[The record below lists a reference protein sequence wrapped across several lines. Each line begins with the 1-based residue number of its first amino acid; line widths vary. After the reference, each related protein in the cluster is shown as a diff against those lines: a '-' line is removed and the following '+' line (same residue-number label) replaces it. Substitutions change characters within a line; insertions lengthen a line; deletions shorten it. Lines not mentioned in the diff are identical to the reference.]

1 MALFSRRKNDPS
13 DRTPETGVVAEG
25 ADAPVA
31 DAPVADAT
39 ESQAPTEVP
48 AEPQAPAEAVPQVN
62 ISMTS
67 FGGLGSTP
75 TPAKPAL
82 LRPEKPEDVVLPLAP
97 SDPPTNLET
106 ISGLRDNAVL
116 RDALAALG
124 ATPTGPE
131 LLGVTRQLLQ
141 GHVYLRVR
149 GDAREQIAAG
159 ESLQLGIVSDG
170 DRQFML
176 AYSSGRSLRDAFQ
189 KDNDANTSAFA
200 QPAHAVI
207 NNVLKGNLAGL
218 ILDNDSAPARAVIP
232 TDVLKRAMTQVEDEM
247 KLKTILCEPRAEDT
261 KEKVLAA
268 LRDARLWV
276 AVGVASEK
284 DGEKQYGIAE
294 AHTRDGRRLLQL
306 FTHPLEVVALQ
317 RPEQPMPFG
326 FDKLQSAFAEHG
338 SLAGVVIDPA
348 GPSIRITRDELAAV
362 LAEA

>member
-1 MALFSRRKNDPS
+1 MALFSRRKNDS
-13 DRTPETGVVAEG
+13 TDPELAAGVAE
-25 ADAPVA
+25 
-31 DAPVADAT
+31 
-39 ESQAPTEVP
+39 SVP
-48 AEPQAPAEAVPQVN
+48 ATDDAAAPEVSQEPPAPAESVPQVN
-62 ISMTS
+62 ISMSS
-67 FGGLGSTP
+67 FGGLGSAP
-75 TPAKPAL
+75 TPAPTAPTT
-82 LRPEKPEDVVLPLAP
+82 LRPERPEDVVLPLAP
-97 SDPPTNLET
+97 SDPPTNVET

-124 ATPTGPE
+124 EKPTGAE

-149 GDAREQIAAG
+149 GDARAQSAAG

-207 NNVLKGNLAGL
+207 NNVLKGNLSGL

-232 TDVLKRAMTQVEDEM
+232 VDVLTRAMTQIEDEM
-247 KLKTILCEPRAEDT
+247 KLKTILCEPRADDT
-261 KEKVLAA
+261 KDKVLAA

-326 FDKLQSAFAEHG
+326 FDKLKSAFAEHG
-338 SLAGVVIDPA
+338 NLAGVVIDPA
-348 GPSIRITRDELAAV
+348 GPSIRLSRDELAPV
-362 LAEA
+362 LTDA

>member
-1 MALFSRRKNDPS
+1 MALFSRRKNDSS
-13 DRTPETGVVAEG
+13 DLTPDDAVADVAG
-25 ADAPVA
+25 ASTDATADAPVIA
-31 DAPVADAT
+31 
-39 ESQAPTEVP
+39 EVP
-48 AEPQAPAEAVPQVN
+48 AEPQAAAEAVPQVG

-67 FGGLGSTP
+67 FGGLGSAP
-75 TPAKPAL
+75 APAPAKPVT

-124 ATPTGPE
+124 EKPSGAE
-131 LLGVTRQLLQ
+131 LLGVARQLLQ

-149 GDAREQIAAG
+149 GDARAQIAAG

-232 TDVLKRAMTQVEDEM
+232 TDVLTRAMSQVEEEM
-247 KLKTILCEPRAEDT
+247 KLKTILCEPRADDT
-261 KEKVLAA
+261 KDKVLAA
-268 LRDARLWV
+268 LPDARLWV

-294 AHTRDGRRLLQL
+294 AHTRDGRRLLQV

-317 RPEQPMPFG
+317 RPEKPMPFS
-326 FDKLQSAFAEHG
+326 FDKLKSAFLEHG
-338 SLAGVVIDPA
+338 NLAGIVIDPA
-348 GPSIRITRDELAAV
+348 GPSIRLTRDELTPV
-362 LAEA
+362 LTQA

>member
-1 MALFSRRKNDPS
+1 MALFSRRKNDSS
-13 DRTPETGVVAEG
+13 DLTPAEG
-25 ADAPVA
+25 PIAEGTDAPVDNDPPA
-31 DAPVADAT
+31 AEAT
-39 ESQAPTEVP
+39 EAA
-48 AEPQAPAEAVPQVN
+48 AEPQAQAEAAVPQVN

-75 TPAKPAL
+75 TPAPPAT

-124 ATPTGPE
+124 EQPTGAE

-149 GDAREQIAAG
+149 GDARAQIAAG

-232 TDVLKRAMTQVEDEM
+232 TDVLTRAMSQVEEEM
-247 KLKTILCEPRAEDT
+247 KLKTILCEPRAEDA

-294 AHTRDGRRLLQL
+294 AHTRDGRRLMQI

-317 RPEQPMPFG
+317 RPEQPMPFA
-326 FDKLQSAFAEHG
+326 FDKLQSAFSEHG
-338 SLAGVVIDPA
+338 NLAGVVIDPA
-348 GPSIRITRDELAAV
+348 GPSIRLTRDELAAV
-362 LAEA
+362 LADV

>member
-1 MALFSRRKNDPS
+1 MALFSRRKNDSS
-13 DRTPETGVVAEG
+13 DLTPAAEAVSEG
-25 ADAPVA
+25 TAAPAGEEVPTAADTAVAPV
-31 DAPVADAT
+31 
-39 ESQAPTEVP
+39 SEVP
-48 AEPQAPAEAVPQVN
+48 AADVPQVN

-67 FGGLGSTP
+67 FGGLGSAP
-75 TPAKPAL
+75 TPAPPAT
-82 LRPEKPEDVVLPLAP
+82 LRPEKPEEVVLPLAP

-106 ISGLRDNAVL
+106 ISGLRDNGVL

-124 ATPTGPE
+124 ETPTGAE
-131 LLGVTRQLLQ
+131 LLGVTRQLMQ

-149 GDAREQIAAG
+149 GDARAQIEAG
-159 ESLQLGIVSDG
+159 EALQLGIVSDG

-218 ILDNDSAPARAVIP
+218 IIDNESAPARAVIP
-232 TDVLKRAMTQVEDEM
+232 VDVLTRAMSQVEEDM
-247 KLKTILCEPRAEDT
+247 KLKTILCEPRTEDT
-261 KEKVLAA
+261 TQKVLDA

-317 RPEQPMPFG
+317 RTEQPMPFG
-326 FDKLQSAFAEHG
+326 FDKLKSAFLEHG
-338 SLAGVVIDPA
+338 NLAGVVIDPA
-348 GPSIRITRDELAAV
+348 GPSIRLTRDELATV